1 MRSGASIVI
10 HLNKRTIGIL
20 IEGSSLAFLLQRHSR
35 RTRGGSPVQ
44 SRSQSAWSRF
54 HLPL

>member
-20 IEGSSLAFLLQRHSR
+20 IEGSSLAFL
-35 RTRGGSPVQ
+35 P
-44 SRSQSAWSRF
+44 
-54 HLPL
+54 